1 MGGKHRVAQP
11 CTHSQPSQPRRLL
24 CKELFTPGLGRCFI
38 STVRYSAHIAPHC
51 QNLGAGSLCV
61 VGDQPGEV
69 WLCPLQSRV
78 LAGGAGLGLSPTTSQ
93 ARQSKKRHF
102 PTNLPCLYG
111 SSCWPGWDGGS
122 APWAGAQSRFPLPAQ
137 AGRAALATS
146 PWGVATPSRSGR
158 KLVPCGLFTSRAGI
172 SVGSHGDV
180 GISVGTAANTRL
192 DTDSRLGPRHGLGS
206 GSGGDFTS
214 RTSSHQSRGSPR
226 RERARPGRF

>member
-1 MGGKHRVAQP
+1 MWWE
-11 CTHSQPSQPRRLL
+11 TS
-24 CKELFTPGLGRCFI
+24 LGRSGF
-38 STVRYSAHIAPHC
+38 APC
-51 QNLGAGSLCV
+51 RAGC
-61 VGDQPGEV
+61 
-69 WLCPLQSRV
+69 WLEGLAWGSQQRPHKPDSPRKGTFPQICP
-78 LAGGAGLGLSPTTSQ
+78 ACT
-93 ARQSKKRHF
+93 
-102 PTNLPCLYG
+102 G

-122 APWAGAQSRFPLPAQ
+122 APWAGAQSFPLPAQ

-214 RTSSHQSRGSPR
+214 RTSSHQSPGSPR